1 VDYYSDKNGMAYYN
15 CGPCSFR
22 GLVRSKV
29 ESDKDFARLD
39 REAEEDG
46 AAPPAPTPIPV
57 KPAGVS
63 PAPKANQNPAP
74 PAPPAPKRA
83 GFLDNFSL

>member
-1 VDYYSDKNGMAYYN
+1 
-15 CGPCSFR
+15 
-22 GLVRSKV
+22 VRSRV

-57 KPAGVS
+57 KPAAA
-63 PAPKANQNPAP
+63 PAAPKPNQSP
-74 PAPPAPKRA
+74 PPPAPKRT